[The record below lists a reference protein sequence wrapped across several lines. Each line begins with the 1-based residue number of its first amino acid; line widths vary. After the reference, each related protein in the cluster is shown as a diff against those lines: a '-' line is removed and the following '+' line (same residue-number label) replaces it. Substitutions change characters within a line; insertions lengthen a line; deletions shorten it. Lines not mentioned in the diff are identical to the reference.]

1 MTLILKFGPS
11 GRQEQEV
18 SCWNLA
24 GTSQIV
30 IQFCN
35 EEYDR
40 GKRYS
45 LKSRAD
51 GGFRNPRPRLDIVQ
65 LTEAITVGRTN
76 SRICRLED
84 KLEVVLSLLRGNLI
98 VTGDFNAKADEWEM
112 QVIFT
117 IPDFTFAVG
126 NLYKKITDGIGE
138 LYCIRSPVYGQ
149 GIRSCDLDNS
159 NDLKVEGED

>member
-1 MTLILKFGPS
+1 FGPS

-76 SRICRLED
+76 SRICRLE
-84 KLEVVLSLLRGNLI
+84 
-98 VTGDFNAKADEWEM
+98 VTKSFHCFCFGHLQWTKEGPTGSSD
-112 QVIFT
+112 
-117 IPDFTFAVG
+117 
-126 NLYKKITDGIGE
+126 
-138 LYCIRSPVYGQ
+138 RRGQ
-149 GIRSCDLDNS
+149 GLGFKCG
-159 NDLKVEGED
+159 KPCHK